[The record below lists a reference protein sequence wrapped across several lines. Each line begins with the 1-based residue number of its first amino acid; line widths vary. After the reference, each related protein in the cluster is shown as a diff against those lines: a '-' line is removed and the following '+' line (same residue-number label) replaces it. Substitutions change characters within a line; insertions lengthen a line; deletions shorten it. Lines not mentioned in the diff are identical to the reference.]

1 MVFAHL
7 TTHHR
12 SKSQKEVYKMRSLKD
27 VEPETTVVVKE
38 ITGGLDVKEHLE
50 ELGVTEGTGLEVV
63 ATEPMHIHGG
73 PIALGTKDPD
83 ELIIARGW
91 ADKIYV
97 EMEGETTPLLKLE
110 EGDKGTV
117 RSIEGGKD
125 FEGFLSEYGIVEG
138 SELTFLRHVPDCTIV
153 VSSGGA
159 EMRMGEGQASKIF
172 ATQNGKSI
180 QLNHLKEGESSTVEK
195 IVGGTHVM
203 GKFEQIGLE
212 EGSAITLLRKEIVSP
227 VSDKGTYIRANVGG
241 QHITIGHGLAEKV
254 LVS

>member
-1 MVFAHL
+1 
-7 TTHHR
+7 
-12 SKSQKEVYKMRSLKD
+12 MRSLKD

-38 ITGGLDVKEHLE
+38 ITGGLDVREHLG
-50 ELGVTEGTGLEVV
+50 ELGVTEGARLEVV
-63 ATEPMHIHGG
+63 ATEPVHLHWG
-73 PIALGTKDPD
+73 PIALRTKEHD

-97 EMEGETTPLLKLE
+97 EKEGEITPLLVLE

-125 FEGFLSEYGIVEG
+125 FEGFLSEYEIVEG

-153 VSSGGA
+153 VSSGDA

-172 ATQNGKSI
+172 ATQKGKSI
-180 QLNHLKEGESSTVEK
+180 QLNHLQEGESSTVEK
-195 IVGGTHVM
+195 IVGGTHVKE
-203 GKFEQIGLE
+203 KFEQIGLE
-212 EGSAITLLRKEIVSP
+212 EGSRITLLRKEIAAP
-227 VSDKGTYIRANVGG
+227 ESDKGTYIRANVGG

-254 LVS
+254 IVS

>member
-1 MVFAHL
+1 
-7 TTHHR
+7 
-12 SKSQKEVYKMRSLKD
+12 MRSLKD

-50 ELGVTEGTGLEVV
+50 ELGVTEGTGLEVL
-63 ATEPMHIHGG
+63 ATEPVHVHWG
-73 PIALGTKDPD
+73 PIALRTKDQD
-83 ELIIARGW
+83 ELVIARGW

-97 EMEGETTPLLKLE
+97 EKEGEITPLLILE
-110 EGDKGTV
+110 EGDTGTV

-138 SELTFLRHVPDCTIV
+138 SELAFLRHVPDCTMV
-153 VSSGGA
+153 VSSGDA

-172 ATQNGKSI
+172 VTQDGKSI

-195 IVGGTHVM
+195 IVGGTHVKE
-203 GKFEQIGLE
+203 KFEQIGLA
-212 EGSAITLLRKEIVSP
+212 EGSRIILLRREIAAP
-227 VSDKGTYIRANVGG
+227 APDKGTYIRANVGG

>member
-1 MVFAHL
+1 
-7 TTHHR
+7 
-12 SKSQKEVYKMRSLKD
+12 MRSLKD
-27 VEPETTVVVKE
+27 VELETTVVVKE
-38 ITGGLDVKEHLE
+38 ITGGMDVKEHLE
-50 ELGVTEGTGLEVV
+50 ELGVTEGTELEVV
-63 ATEPMHIHGG
+63 ATEPVNVHWG
-73 PIALGTKDPD
+73 PIALGTKEYD

-91 ADKIYV
+91 ADKIYIDMD
-97 EMEGETTPLLKLE
+97 EETIPLLKLA

-153 VSSGGA
+153 ASSGDV

-172 ATQNGKSI
+172 ATQDGKSV
-180 QLNHLKEGESSTVEK
+180 QLNQLREGESSTVKK

-203 GKFEQIGLE
+203 GKFEQIGLK
-212 EGSAITLLRKEIVSP
+212 EGSVITLLRKEIVAP
-227 VSDKGTYIRANVGG
+227 TSDRGTYIRAQVGG

-254 LVS
+254 LV

>member
-1 MVFAHL
+1 M
-7 TTHHR
+7 
-12 SKSQKEVYKMRSLKD
+12 KSLKD
-27 VEPETTVVVKE
+27 VEAETTVVVKE
-38 ITGGLDVKEHLE
+38 ITGGMDVRAHLE
-50 ELGVTEGTGLEVV
+50 ELGVTEGTGLEVL
-63 ATEPMHIHGG
+63 ATESVHVHWG
-73 PIALGTKDPD
+73 PIALRTKDQD
-83 ELIIARGW
+83 ELVIARGW

-97 EMEGETTPLLKLE
+97 EKEGEITPLLVLE
-110 EGDKGTV
+110 EGDTGTV

-138 SELTFLRHVPDCTIV
+138 SELAFLRHVPDCTMV
-153 VSSGGA
+153 VSSGDA

-172 ATQNGKSI
+172 VTQDGKSI
-180 QLNHLKEGESSTVEK
+180 QLNHLKEGESSTVET
-195 IVGGTHVM
+195 IVGGTHVK

-212 EGSAITLLRKEIVSP
+212 EGSEITLLRRETAAP

>member
-1 MVFAHL
+1 
-7 TTHHR
+7 
-12 SKSQKEVYKMRSLKD
+12 MRSLKD
-27 VEPETTVVVKE
+27 VEAETTVIVKE
-38 ITGGLDVKEHLE
+38 ITGGLDVKEHLG
-50 ELGVTEGTGLEVV
+50 ELGITEGTELEVL
-63 ATEPMHIHGG
+63 ATEPMHVHWG
-73 PIALGTKDPD
+73 PIALGTKDHD

-91 ADKIYV
+91 ADKIYI
-97 EMEGETTPLLKLE
+97 EMDEETTPLLNLE

-153 VSSGGA
+153 VLSGGT

-172 ATQNGKSI
+172 VTQDGRSI
-180 QLNHLKEGESSTVEK
+180 QINHLKDGESSIVEK

-212 EGSAITLLRKEIVSP
+212 EGSAITLLRKEIVAP
-227 VSDKGTYIRANVGG
+227 VSDKGTYVRANVGG

>member
-1 MVFAHL
+1 
-7 TTHHR
+7 
-12 SKSQKEVYKMRSLKD
+12 MRSLKD

-38 ITGGLDVKEHLE
+38 ITGGLDVKEHLG
-50 ELGVTEGTGLEVV
+50 ELGVTEGTELEVL
-63 ATEPMHIHGG
+63 ATESVHPHWG
-73 PIALGTKDPD
+73 PIALRTKDRD
-83 ELIIARGW
+83 ELVIARGW

-97 EMEGETTPLLKLE
+97 EKEGEITPLLKLA

-125 FEGFLSEYGIVEG
+125 FEGFLSEYEIVEG
-138 SELTFLRHVPDCTIV
+138 SELTFLHHVPDCTIV
-153 VSSGGA
+153 VSSGDA

-172 ATQNGKSI
+172 VTQDGKSS

-195 IVGGTHVM
+195 IVGGTHVK

-212 EGSAITLLRKEIVSP
+212 EGSRITLLRREIAAP
-227 VSDKGTYIRANVGG
+227 VPDKGTYVRANVGG

-254 LVS
+254 LV

>member
-1 MVFAHL
+1 
-7 TTHHR
+7 
-12 SKSQKEVYKMRSLKD
+12 MRSLKD

-50 ELGVTEGTGLEVV
+50 ELGVTEGTGLEVL
-63 ATEPMHIHGG
+63 ATEPVHVHWG
-73 PIALGTKDPD
+73 PIALRTNDQD
-83 ELIIARGW
+83 ELVIARGW

-97 EMEGETTPLLKLE
+97 EKEGEITPLLVLE
-110 EGDKGTV
+110 EGDTGTV

-138 SELTFLRHVPDCTIV
+138 SELAFLRHVPDCTMV
-153 VSSGGA
+153 VSSGDA

-172 ATQNGKSI
+172 VTQDGKSI

-195 IVGGTHVM
+195 IVGGTHVKE
-203 GKFEQIGLE
+203 KFEQIGLA
-212 EGSAITLLRKEIVSP
+212 EGSRITLLRREIAAP
-227 VSDKGTYIRANVGG
+227 APDKGTYIRANVGG

>member
-1 MVFAHL
+1 M
-7 TTHHR
+7 
-12 SKSQKEVYKMRSLKD
+12 KSLKD

-38 ITGGLDVKEHLE
+38 IMGGLDVKEHLE

-63 ATEPMHIHGG
+63 ATEPVHVHWG
-73 PIALGTKDPD
+73 PISLRTNDRD
-83 ELIIARGW
+83 ELVIARGW

-97 EMEGETTPLLKLE
+97 EMEGETTPLLVLE

-153 VSSGGA
+153 VSSGDT

-172 ATQNGKSI
+172 VTQKGKSI
-180 QLNHLKEGESSTVEK
+180 QLNYLKDGESSTVEK

-212 EGSAITLLRKEIVSP
+212 EGSAITLLRKEIAAP
-227 VSDKGTYIRANVGG
+227 TSDKGTYIRANVGG

>member
-1 MVFAHL
+1 
-7 TTHHR
+7 
-12 SKSQKEVYKMRSLKD
+12 MRSLKD

-50 ELGVTEGTGLEVV
+50 ELGVTEGTGLEVL
-63 ATEPMHIHGG
+63 ATEPVHVHWG
-73 PIALGTKDPD
+73 PIALRTKDQD
-83 ELIIARGW
+83 ELVIARGW

-97 EMEGETTPLLKLE
+97 EKEGEITPLLILE
-110 EGDKGTV
+110 EGDTGTV

-138 SELTFLRHVPDCTIV
+138 SELAFLRHVPDCTMV
-153 VSSGGA
+153 VSSGDA

-172 ATQNGKSI
+172 VTQDGKSI

-195 IVGGTHVM
+195 IVGGTHVKE
-203 GKFEQIGLE
+203 KFEQIGLA
-212 EGSAITLLRKEIVSP
+212 EGSRITLLRREIAAP
-227 VSDKGTYIRANVGG
+227 APDKGTYIRANVGG

>member
-1 MVFAHL
+1 
-7 TTHHR
+7 
-12 SKSQKEVYKMRSLKD
+12 MRLLKD

-38 ITGGLDVKEHLE
+38 ITGGLDVEEHLE
-50 ELGVTEGTGLEVV
+50 ELGVTEGTRIEVV
-63 ATEPMHIHGG
+63 ATEPVHPHRG
-73 PIALGTKDPD
+73 PISLRTKDQD
-83 ELIIARGW
+83 ELVIARGW

-97 EMEGETTPLLKLE
+97 DKEGEITPLLKLE
-110 EGDKGTV
+110 EGDKGAV

-138 SELTFLRHVPDCTIV
+138 SELTFLRHVPDCTMV
-153 VSSGGA
+153 VSSGDV

-172 ATQNGKSI
+172 LTQDEKSI
-180 QLNHLKEGESSTVEK
+180 QLNHLKVGESSTVEK
-195 IVGGTHVM
+195 IVGGTHVKE
-203 GKFEQIGLE
+203 KFERIGLE
-212 EGSAITLLRKEIVSP
+212 ECSRVTLLRRDIAVP